1 MARSETKLV
10 SLTSEQRIGAIL
22 GAADG
27 LTIVVA
33 LLFGM
38 TPAIFHAAVSAG
50 IGEFVGMGAA
60 LWLTNKRQILAAL
73 LCGLATLLACV
84 VPAIPFALSGGA
96 LALSI
101 SLCLAVSTGAIV
113 CWLRPEKGLM
123 AVAETYG
130 VLAAAALLCYGSS
143 FLFR

>member
-1 MARSETKLV
+1 MTSSK
-10 SLTSEQRIGAIL
+10 LTSAQRIGAIL

-27 LTIVVA
+27 LTIVVS
-33 LLFGM
+33 LLFGH
-38 TPAIFHAAVSAG
+38 TPALFHAALEAG

-60 LWLTNKRQILAAL
+60 LWLTNKKQVLAAL

-84 VPAIPFALSGGA
+84 VPAIPFALFGGL

-101 SLCLAVSTGAIV
+101 SSFLVVSIGAIV

-130 VLAAAALLCYGSS
+130 VLAAAGLLCYGSS
-143 FLFR
+143 FLFH